1 MVFGKQ
7 SFALV
12 FENLSGCIHIV
23 DHKIQCAI
31 VVQVPIGGSVGVDGI
46 TQSPLLSEVFEAQ
59 VAKISKSVVGNR
71 RDGNGID
78 EGLVVDPVLGDD
90 LDLGFFVVDEVE
102 VVQVG
107 DVLVDAIGYENI
119 PLAVVVHV
127 KK

>member
-1 MVFGKQ
+1 M
-7 SFALV
+7 
-12 FENLSGCIHIV
+12 
-23 DHKIQCAI
+23 
-31 VVQVPIGGSVGVDGI
+31 DGI
-46 TQSPLLSEVFEAQ
+46 AQSPLLSQIFEAQ

-107 DVLVDAIGYENI
+107 DVLVDAVGYENVS
-119 PLAVVVHV
+119 LAVVVHV